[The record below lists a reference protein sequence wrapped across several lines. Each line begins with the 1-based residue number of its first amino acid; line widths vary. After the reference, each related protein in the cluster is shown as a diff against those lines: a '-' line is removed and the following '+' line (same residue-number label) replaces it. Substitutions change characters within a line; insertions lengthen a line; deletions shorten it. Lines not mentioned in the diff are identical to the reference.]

1 MEDGR
6 RYILN
11 RKFSDI
17 ICQNTNIANIQ
28 PDVFRMP
35 NDNDNR
41 LEPCTR
47 DDGNELINLIQQ
59 DNFLRQDCIEG
70 FTNEPAC
77 DQCADGFEGYP
88 NCTPGT

>member
-11 RKFSDI
+11 RRFSDI
-17 ICQNTNIANIQ
+17 ICQNTNIENIQ

-41 LEPCTR
+41 LEPCIR
-47 DDGNELINLIQQ
+47 DDDNELINLIQQ
-59 DNFLRQDCIEG
+59 DNFLRIDCIEG